1 MSEEQ
6 RLRIGE
12 LGRRVGLSEH
22 VLRAWERRYG
32 VLRPERS
39 SGGFRLYTVTDEKR
53 VRRMQRALDEGLSP
67 AEAARTAI
75 ADVPE
80 AAPAGRPVDLAEAAT
95 EMTRALDDLDA
106 ESAHAVLDRML
117 ATGDPEE
124 VLAGVV
130 LPYLQ
135 ELGRRW
141 ETGAVDVAQEHFAS
155 NLLRSRLLPLVEHHG
170 AGNRTAVLAC
180 PPGELHDL
188 PLLVLAVGL
197 SRRGWR
203 TVFLGAD
210 VPLPDLTRTVH
221 AVQPDVVVLAAT
233 DPARFDEATRPLKAL
248 SAATTVALAGA
259 GASPETATTTGAV
272 HLTDDPVTAADRID
286 RWEHR

>member
-1 MSEEQ
+1 MVDDQ

-32 VLRPERS
+32 VLHPERS
-39 SGGFRLYTVTDEKR
+39 AGGFRLYTPADERR
-53 VRRMQRALDEGLSP
+53 VRRMQRALDDGLAP
-67 AEAARTAI
+67 AEAARTALAEVPAAGS
-75 ADVPE
+75 ADE
-80 AAPAGRPVDLAEAAT
+80 PVDLVQAAAELA
-95 EMTRALDDLDA
+95 RALDRLDTA
-106 ESAHAVLDRML
+106 GAHAVLDGLL
-117 ATGDPEE
+117 AGHGPEQ
-124 VLAGVV
+124 VLARVV
-130 LPYLQ
+130 LPHLRG
-135 ELGRRW
+135 LGRRW
-141 ETGAVDVAQEHFAS
+141 ESGAVDVAQEHFAS
-155 NLLRSRLLPLVEHHG
+155 NLLRARLVPLVEHHA
-170 AGNRTAVLAC
+170 AGRIAVLAC

-221 AVQPDVVVLAAT
+221 AVQPELLVLAAT
-233 DPARFDEATRPLKAL
+233 DPVRFDPVVAGLRPL
-248 SAATTVALAGA
+248 SAATTLAVAGA
-259 GASPETATTTGAV
+259 GASDRLAAAVGAV
-272 HLTDDPVTAADRID
+272 HLTEDPVTAAERID